1 MKNITI
7 ITEQISEKA
16 LAAALP
22 TEGIASVTVSFQG
35 AARRDLAGA
44 DYRAFCNP
52 NRFSPI
58 HRVDLVVE
66 DDAVEPVFDGISFA
80 YGAGLFSNA
89 EAWVNAP
96 ELALSA

>member
-7 ITEQISEKA
+7 ITEQISERA

-22 TEGIASVTVSFQG
+22 SEGVASVTIGSRGSAQRDRV
-35 AARRDLAGA
+35 AADHRI
-44 DYRAFCNP
+44 FCNP

-58 HRVDLVVE
+58 YRVDLVVE
-66 DDAVEPVFDGISFA
+66 DDAVDTVFDGISFA

-89 EAWVNAP
+89 EAWVDAP

>member
-7 ITEQISEKA
+7 ITEQISEQA

-22 TEGIASVTVSFQG
+22 TEGIASVTVSSQG
-35 AARRDLAGA
+35 SARRGLIAA
-44 DYRAFCNP
+44 DHRVFFNP

-58 HRVDLVVE
+58 YRVDLVVE
-66 DDAVEPVFDGISFA
+66 DDAVDTVFDGISFA

-89 EAWVNAP
+89 EAWVNTP